1 MQRRIF
7 DRRLLFWIVTLLIVS
22 AAMVGIV
29 NAQTEIATTV
39 PTPGSVVVT
48 SAPTPNAASMTNAAA
63 LPNAAAATITNAATD
78 AAQTISGTA
87 QGLWAQLAQTPQS
100 DLARIL
106 LILGGVVLLIAG
118 WAVYEWI
125 ILIAGF
131 LIGATTALTLFP
143 QANTLVALV
152 VFLIGGV
159 IGIALG
165 ALLYYVAVFL
175 IGAYLG
181 IVIAQGVAA
190 ALSVP
195 PLSTIGVLVA
205 AVIGGILL
213 VLLAQELLVILSALV
228 GAQMIA
234 LALGLGIGWM
244 LLLTLIGIIVQFG
257 AARTRG
263 VDFRRRPL
271 RRTVWV
277 RRRAV

>member
-1 MQRRIF
+1 MKHRV
-7 DRRLLFWIVTLLIVS
+7 DRRLLFWIVTLLISS
-22 AAMVGIV
+22 AALVGVV
-29 NAQTEIATTV
+29 NAQDI
-39 PTPGSVVVT
+39 VVT
-48 SAPTPNAASMTNAAA
+48 TAPTPDPAAAQIASAAS
-63 LPNAAAATITNAATD
+63 D
-78 AAQTISGTA
+78 AAQSISGA
-87 QGLWAQLAQTPQS
+87 AEGLWAQLAQAPQS

-118 WAVYEWI
+118 WVVYEWI

-131 LIGATTALTLFP
+131 LIGATTALASFP

-175 IGAYLG
+175 IGAFLG
-181 IVIAQGVAA
+181 IVIAQGIAA

-195 PLSTIGVLVA
+195 PISTIGILVA
-205 AVIGGILL
+205 GIVGGLIL
-213 VLLAQELLVILSALV
+213 VLLAQELLVVLSAIV
-228 GAQMIA
+228 GAQMVA
-234 LALGLGIGWM
+234 LALSLGIGWM
-244 LLLTLIGIIVQFG
+244 LLLALIGIVVQFA

-263 VDFRRRPL
+263 VDFRRRPI

>member
-1 MQRRIF
+1 MMHRSSI
-7 DRRLLFWIVTLLIVS
+7 DRRLLFWLVTVLISSAALVGVVS
-22 AAMVGIV
+22 AQDI
-29 NAQTEIATTV
+29 
-39 PTPGSVVVT
+39 VVT
-48 SAPTPNAASMTNAAA
+48 TAPTPNAATMTSAAPA
-63 LPNAAAATITNAATD
+63 DAAAAATIVDAASD

-87 QGLWAQLAQTPQS
+87 EGLWAQLAQTPQS
-100 DLARIL
+100 DLARVL
-106 LILGGVVLLIAG
+106 LILGGVVLLLAG
-118 WAVYEWI
+118 WVVYEWI

-131 LIGATTALTLFP
+131 LIGATTALALFP

-181 IVIAQGVAA
+181 IVIAQGIAA

-205 AVIGGILL
+205 AVVGGILL

-234 LALGLGIGWM
+234 LALTLGVGWM
-244 LLLTLIGIIVQFG
+244 LLLALVGIIIQFG

-277 RRRAV
+277 RRRAI